1 MAAEVSRSKR
11 IVLALNCGSSSLKF
25 GLYETGAG
33 KPALLCGGEAEQLG
47 KPHSQFWFKS
57 GGGEKKTLQIAMP
70 DSCAALQNMLEVM
83 RQSSAPQPQAIGHRI
98 VHGGDKVRDHVL
110 ITDEVIANL
119 DQAIQFAP
127 LHVPVALK
135 IVAEAR
141 KHYPGLPQAACL
153 DTAFHRGMPDVSRT
167 IPLPREIREMGVQNY
182 GFHGLS
188 VQSVIEQL
196 AVLPQRVIV
205 AHLGGGC
212 SITAVH
218 QGRSVDNTMGL
229 TPTGGIMMGTRTGD
243 LDPGVLVFLLRHGY
257 GSADS
262 LEDVLD
268 HQSGLL
274 GISQTTSDLR
284 ELQQGRERDERAGL
298 ALRMFVYQIK
308 KAIAAMAASLGG
320 LDALVFTGGIGEHAD
335 SLREQVVAQLQFL
348 GEFSVHVLPS
358 QEEKTIA
365 AITAGLC
372 E

>member
-1 MAAEVSRSKR
+1 MAVEVSRSKR

-25 GLYETGAG
+25 GLYEMGLG
-33 KPALLCGGEAEQLG
+33 KPVLLCEGEAEQLG
-47 KPHSQFWFKS
+47 KPQSQFWFKS
-57 GGGEKKTLQIAMP
+57 GGGEKQTLQIAMP
-70 DSCAALQNMLEVM
+70 DSRAALQKAMEVM
-83 RQSSAPQPQAIGHRI
+83 RKSSVPEPQAIGHRI
-98 VHGGDKVRDHVL
+98 VHGGNKVRDHVL

-119 DQAIQFAP
+119 NQAIQFAP
-127 LHVPVALK
+127 LHVPVALE

-141 KHYPGLPQAACL
+141 KNYPGLPQAACL
-153 DTAFHRGMPDVSRT
+153 DTAFHRSMPDVSRT
-167 IPLPREIREMGVQNY
+167 IPLPRKIREMGVEKY

-196 AVLPQRVIV
+196 ADLPQRLIV

-257 GSADS
+257 NGADK
-262 LEDVLD
+262 LEDLLD

-274 GISQTTSDLR
+274 GVAGSTSDMR
-284 ELQQGRERDERAGL
+284 EMERTRRDDSLADL
-298 ALRMFVYQIK
+298 ALRVFAYQVR
-308 KAIAAMAASLGG
+308 KAIGAMAASLCG
-320 LDALVFTGGIGEHAD
+320 LDALVFTGGIGEHAATF
-335 SLREQVVAQLQFL
+335 RQQVVSQLGFL
-348 GEFSVHVLPS
+348 GAFAVHVLPS
-358 QEEKTIA
+358 EEEKTIA
-365 AITAGLC
+365 VITAGLC